1 LGGKLIR
8 KNFMARK
15 PIATSLP
22 DTFLGTLQ
30 KGKSVH
36 EFRNKQRIFSQ
47 GDAADS
53 VFYLQKGKVK
63 MAVVSKRGKEAV
75 IGMVEPGQFFGES
88 SLVAGHP
95 LRMASATSIGH
106 SIILRFEKPAVV
118 RLLHE
123 DTEFAD
129 CFVSYMLART
139 VRVEEDL
146 VDQLFNST
154 EKRLARVLLL
164 LANFGQDGKPQ
175 TVIPRISQETLAQMV
190 GASRP
195 RVSSF
200 LNKFRKLGFIEYN
213 GGLKVNSSLLRMAL
227 RDSVEPGRRTAS
239 PLLYFP
245 RLFHTEQFLI
255 AAMPAYKRGH
265 LSKVLHDFM
274 RTRESG
280 LGFVAQLTL

>member
-1 LGGKLIR
+1 
-8 KNFMARK
+8 MAPK
-15 PIATSLP
+15 PTASSLT
-22 DTFLGTLQ
+22 DTFLGKLQ
-30 KGKSVH
+30 KGQSVH
-36 EFRNKQRIFSQ
+36 QYRNRQRIFLQ
-47 GDAADS
+47 GEAADS

-63 MAVVSKRGKEAV
+63 LTVVSKRGKEAV

-95 LRMASATSIGH
+95 LRMASATCIGY
-106 SIILRFEKPAVV
+106 STILRFEKATVV

-123 DTEFAD
+123 DAEFAD
-129 CFVSYMLART
+129 CFVSYTLART

-164 LANFGQDGKPQ
+164 LANFGQDGAPHA
-175 TVIPRISQETLAQMV
+175 VIPRISQETLAQMI

-227 RDSVEPGRRTAS
+227 RD
-239 PLLYFP
+239 
-245 RLFHTEQFLI
+245 
-255 AAMPAYKRGH
+255 
-265 LSKVLHDFM
+265 
-274 RTRESG
+274 
-280 LGFVAQLTL
+280 

>member
-1 LGGKLIR
+1 
-8 KNFMARK
+8 MPRK
-15 PIATSLP
+15 PIVSNLP
-22 DTFLGTLQ
+22 DRFLGKLQ
-30 KGKSVH
+30 KGESVH
-36 EFRNKQRIFSQ
+36 EFRNKQRIFAQ
-47 GDAADS
+47 GDVADS

-63 MAVVSKRGKEAV
+63 LDVVSKRGREAV
-75 IGMVEPGQFFGES
+75 IGMVESGQFFGES

-106 SIILRFEKPAVV
+106 STILRFEKGTVV

-123 DTEFAD
+123 DAEFAD
-129 CFVSYMLART
+129 CFVSYTLART

-146 VDQLFNST
+146 VDHLFNST

-164 LANFGQDGKPQ
+164 LANFGQEGKPQ

-213 GGLKVNSSLLRMAL
+213 GGLRVNSSLLRMAL
-227 RDSVEPGRRTAS
+227 RD
-239 PLLYFP
+239 
-245 RLFHTEQFLI
+245 
-255 AAMPAYKRGH
+255 
-265 LSKVLHDFM
+265 
-274 RTRESG
+274 
-280 LGFVAQLTL
+280 

>member
-1 LGGKLIR
+1 
-8 KNFMARK
+8 MPRK

-22 DTFLGTLQ
+22 NTFLGKLR
-30 KGKSVH
+30 KGQSVH
-36 EFRNKQRIFSQ
+36 EFRNKQRIFAQ

-53 VFYLQKGKVK
+53 VFYLQKGKVE
-63 MAVVSKRGKEAV
+63 MAVVSSRGREAV

-106 SIILRFEKPAVV
+106 STILRFEKTTVV

-123 DTEFAD
+123 DAEFAD
-129 CFVSYMLART
+129 CFVSYTLART

-175 TVIPRISQETLAQMV
+175 AVIPRISQETLAQMV

-200 LNKFRKLGFIEYN
+200 LNKFRNLGFIEYN
-213 GGLKVNSSLLRMAL
+213 GGLRVNSSLLRMAL
-227 RDSVEPGRRTAS
+227 RD
-239 PLLYFP
+239 
-245 RLFHTEQFLI
+245 
-255 AAMPAYKRGH
+255 
-265 LSKVLHDFM
+265 
-274 RTRESG
+274 
-280 LGFVAQLTL
+280 

>member
-1 LGGKLIR
+1 
-8 KNFMARK
+8 MAHI
-15 PIATSLP
+15 PIASSLP
-22 DTFLGTLQ
+22 DAFLGKLQ

-63 MAVVSKRGKEAV
+63 MTVVSKRGKEAV

-95 LRMASATSIGH
+95 LRMASATSVGH
-106 SIILRFEKPAVV
+106 STILRFEKAAIV

-123 DTEFAD
+123 DAEFAD
-129 CFVSYMLART
+129 CFVSYTLART

-164 LANFGQDGKPQ
+164 LANFGQDGRPQ
-175 TVIPRISQETLAQMV
+175 SVIPRISQETLAQMV

-213 GGLKVNSSLLRMAL
+213 GGLKVNRSLLRMAL
-227 RDSVEPGRRTAS
+227 RD
-239 PLLYFP
+239 
-245 RLFHTEQFLI
+245 
-255 AAMPAYKRGH
+255 
-265 LSKVLHDFM
+265 
-274 RTRESG
+274 
-280 LGFVAQLTL
+280 

>member
-1 LGGKLIR
+1 
-8 KNFMARK
+8 MPRK
-15 PIATSLP
+15 PIESSLP
-22 DTFLGTLQ
+22 DTFLKKLE

-63 MAVVSKRGKEAV
+63 LTVVSRRGQEAV
-75 IGMVEPGQFFGES
+75 IGMVEAGQFFGES
-88 SLVAGHP
+88 SLVAGHL
-95 LRMASATSIGH
+95 LRMASSASIGH
-106 SIILRFEKPAVV
+106 STILRFEKATIV

-123 DTEFAD
+123 DAKFAD
-129 CFVSYMLART
+129 CFVSYTLART

-154 EKRLARVLLL
+154 EKRLARILLL
-164 LANFGQDGKPQ
+164 LANFGQGGKPQ
-175 TVIPRISQETLAQMV
+175 PVIPRISQETLAQMV

-213 GGLKVNSSLLRMAL
+213 GGLKVNSSLLRIAL
-227 RDSVEPGRRTAS
+227 RD
-239 PLLYFP
+239 
-245 RLFHTEQFLI
+245 
-255 AAMPAYKRGH
+255 
-265 LSKVLHDFM
+265 
-274 RTRESG
+274 
-280 LGFVAQLTL
+280 

>member
-1 LGGKLIR
+1 MPR
-8 KNFMARK
+8 KS
-15 PIATSLP
+15 IAPSLP
-22 DTFLGTLQ
+22 DAFLGKLQ

-36 EFRNKQRIFSQ
+36 EFRNRQRIFSQ

-53 VFYLQKGKVK
+53 VFYLQKGGVK
-63 MAVVSKRGKEAV
+63 MTVVSKRGKEAV
-75 IGMVEPGQFFGES
+75 IGMVEHGQFFGES

-106 SIILRFEKPAVV
+106 STILRFEKSAVV

-123 DTEFAD
+123 DAEFAD
-129 CFVSYMLART
+129 CFVSYTLART

-164 LANFGQDGKPQ
+164 LANFGQEGRSQ
-175 TVIPRISQETLAQMV
+175 AVIPRISQETLAQMV

-213 GGLKVNSSLLRMAL
+213 GGLRVNSSLLRMAL
-227 RDSVEPGRRTAS
+227 RD
-239 PLLYFP
+239 
-245 RLFHTEQFLI
+245 
-255 AAMPAYKRGH
+255 
-265 LSKVLHDFM
+265 
-274 RTRESG
+274 
-280 LGFVAQLTL
+280 

>member
-1 LGGKLIR
+1 MPR
-8 KNFMARK
+8 KS
-15 PIATSLP
+15 IASSLP
-22 DTFLGTLQ
+22 DTFLKKLQ

-63 MAVVSKRGKEAV
+63 LTVVSKRGKEAV
-75 IGMVEPGQFFGES
+75 IGMVDGGQFFGES

-95 LRMASATSIGH
+95 LRMASSASIGH
-106 SIILRFEKPAVV
+106 STVLRFEKATVV

-123 DTEFAD
+123 DAEFAD
-129 CFVSYMLART
+129 CFVSYTLART

-154 EKRLARVLLL
+154 EKRLARILLL
-164 LANFGQDGKPQ
+164 LANFGQEGKPQ
-175 TVIPRISQETLAQMV
+175 PVIPRISQETLAQMV

-227 RDSVEPGRRTAS
+227 RD
-239 PLLYFP
+239 
-245 RLFHTEQFLI
+245 
-255 AAMPAYKRGH
+255 
-265 LSKVLHDFM
+265 
-274 RTRESG
+274 
-280 LGFVAQLTL
+280 

>member
-1 LGGKLIR
+1 
-8 KNFMARK
+8 MPRK
-15 PIATSLP
+15 PNVSNLP
-22 DTFLGTLQ
+22 DRFLGKLQ
-30 KGKSVH
+30 KGESVH
-36 EFRNKQRIFSQ
+36 EFRNKQRIFAQ
-47 GDAADS
+47 GDVADS

-63 MAVVSKRGKEAV
+63 LAVVSKRGREAV
-75 IGMVEPGQFFGES
+75 IGMVESGQFFGES

-106 SIILRFEKPAVV
+106 STILRFEKGTVV

-123 DTEFAD
+123 DAEFAD
-129 CFVSYMLART
+129 CFVSYTLART

-146 VDQLFNST
+146 VDHLFNST

-164 LANFGQDGKPQ
+164 LANFGQEGKPQ

-213 GGLKVNSSLLRMAL
+213 GGLRVNSSLLRMAL
-227 RDSVEPGRRTAS
+227 RD
-239 PLLYFP
+239 
-245 RLFHTEQFLI
+245 
-255 AAMPAYKRGH
+255 
-265 LSKVLHDFM
+265 
-274 RTRESG
+274 
-280 LGFVAQLTL
+280 